1 MHRRRLLFYF
11 YRVFD
16 GNFNKDHL
24 EALHDPLLHGRQM
37 LVDEA
42 SRQWA
47 DTPVTLKDALVRAV
61 EYWEH
66 LPDVG
71 GIPSPVEFDQADLG
85 QFAQTESLWLASNID
100 LERCYSRCGMTE
112 EGWVLNEDYEPAKK
126 ELEQIKGEQ

>member
-1 MHRRRLLFYF
+1 VHRRRLLFYF

-16 GNFNKDHL
+16 GNFNKGHL
-24 EALHDPLLHGRQM
+24 EALHDPLLHGRQI
-37 LVDEA
+37 LVDGA

-47 DTPVTLKDALVRAV
+47 GNPVTLKGALVRAV

-66 LPDVG
+66 LPDVE
-71 GIPSPVEFDQADLG
+71 GIPCPVEFDQADLEK
-85 QFAQTESLWLASNID
+85 FAQTESLWLASNID